1 MFQKHWARRQ
11 AEFLKLGVGGVPSEC
26 GVPLPPGDAEVS
38 ALFVIQT
45 RGHHD
50 HGPVKPPRSQKRTEP
65 PAASSISSIS
75 ILVGD
80 ESNTRLA
87 KFSALLDFD
96 TERDAGGGRG
106 SEFIY
111 SCRNVIQSKN
121 GLDGSIKGTP
131 QSP

>member
-1 MFQKHWARRQ
+1 M
-11 AEFLKLGVGGVPSEC
+11 GGVPSEC

-38 ALFVIQT
+38 TLFIIQT
-45 RGHHD
+45 GGHHD
-50 HGPVKPPRSQKRTEP
+50 HGPVKPPRSQKRAETH
-65 PAASSISSIS
+65 AASSISSIS

-80 ESNTRLA
+80 ESKTRLA
-87 KFSALLDFD
+87 KFSAFLDFECSHND
-96 TERDAGGGRG
+96 TERDAGGRRG